1 MTNVYV
7 SKQGSYPVSAVKVK
21 KFLRSFF
28 KSNGIV
34 SDSFVSVALVGK
46 EKMKSLAK
54 KYYPKDN
61 NIHNVFSFVESESTS
76 FKNPKGVGINL
87 GEIVVCYPVA
97 VEEASMEDK
106 LVEEKIL
113 ELVEH
118 GGHHLLGRHHK

>member
-1 MTNVYV
+1 MVNVYV
-7 SKQGSYPVSAVKVK
+7 SKQGSYPVSSVKIK
-21 KFLRSFF
+21 KFLRNFF
-28 KSNGIV
+28 KSQGIV
-34 SDSFVSVALVGK
+34 SDSFLSVALVN
-46 EKMKSLAK
+46 EKKMLALAK

-61 NIHNVFSFVESESTS
+61 KVHNVFSFVESESTS

-97 VEEASMEDK
+97 VKQASLEEK

-118 GGHHLLGRHHK
+118 AGHHLLGRHHK